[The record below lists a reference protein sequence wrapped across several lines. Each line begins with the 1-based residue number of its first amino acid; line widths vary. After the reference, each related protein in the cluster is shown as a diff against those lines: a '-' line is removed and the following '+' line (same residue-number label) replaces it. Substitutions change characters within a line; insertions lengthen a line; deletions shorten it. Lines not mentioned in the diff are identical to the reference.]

1 MFAVLADGTFRVYD
15 TTTGAET
22 ASSHVLAAPYDGSD
36 ESATLPAVVVG
47 GTRAYVSD
55 PASKTVTEI
64 DFRDDAR
71 VARTL
76 DVGVAASTLGV
87 VGL

>member
-1 MFAVLADGTFRVYD
+1 M
-15 TTTGAET
+15 
-22 ASSHVLAAPYDGSD
+22 
-36 ESATLPAVVVG
+36 VVG

-64 DFRDDAR
+64 DFRDNAR

>member
-15 TTTGAET
+15 AQSGAET
-22 ASSHVLAAPYDGSD
+22 ASSRVLARPYDPS
-36 ESATLPAVVVG
+36 EAAATPPVIVVG

-55 PASKTVTEI
+55 PASKSVAEI
-64 DFRDDAR
+64 DFRDNAR
-71 VARTL
+71 VARIL
-76 DVGVAASTLGV
+76 DIGVSASTLGV